1 MNIIDQL
8 KRDEGCRLSVYND
21 HLGFATIGIGRMIDP
36 RKGGGI
42 SQEEADY
49 LLANDIKRVKSELS
63 KSIPW
68 FGSLDEC
75 RQGALMNM
83 AFQLGTAGLLKFKN
97 SLSLIERGK
106 YDDAGRELLNSTWA
120 NQTPDRAKRISEQ
133 VRTGKWQ

>member
-8 KRDEGCRLSVYND
+8 KRDEGCKLSVYND
-21 HLGFATIGIGRMIDP
+21 HLGYATIGIGRMIDS

-49 LLANDIKRVKSELS
+49 LLANDVKRVKAELS

-68 FGSLDEC
+68 IEGLDEV
-75 RQGALMNM
+75 RQSALINM

-106 YDDAGRELLNSTWA
+106 YAEASAEMLNSTWA
-120 NQTPDRAKRISEQ
+120 KQTPNRAKRISDQ
-133 VRTGKWQ
+133 IYTGIWQ

>member
-1 MNIIDQL
+1 MNIIEQL
-8 KRDEGCRLSVYND
+8 KRDEGCKLSVYND
-21 HLGFATIGIGRMIDP
+21 HLGFATIGIGRMIDS

-49 LLANDIKRVKSELS
+49 LLANDVKRVRSELG
-63 KSIPW
+63 KALPW
-68 FGSLDEC
+68 FEALDEV

-106 YDDAGRELLNSTWA
+106 YSQAHDELLNSTWA
-120 NQTPDRAKRISEQ
+120 KQTPARAGRIADQ
-133 VRTGKWQ
+133 IFTGKWQ